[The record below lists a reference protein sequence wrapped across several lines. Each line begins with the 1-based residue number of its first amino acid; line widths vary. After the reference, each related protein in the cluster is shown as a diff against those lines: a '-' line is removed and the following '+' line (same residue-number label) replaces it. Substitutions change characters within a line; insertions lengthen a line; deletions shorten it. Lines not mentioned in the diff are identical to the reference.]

1 MALSERSERVH
12 WTVLLD
18 EVLCDI
24 DLSTVCWTW
33 TVEIKNTDTYNVT
46 NEAVQESLREILFHD
61 NTQNVD
67 LAQVRCEVII
77 RDNPGYLSEQ
87 HLQSNTIATTHHPL
101 VRSRV
106 WTHFC

>member
-1 MALSERSERVH
+1 MWAAETRG
-12 WTVLLD
+12 
-18 EVLCDI
+18 
-24 DLSTVCWTW
+24 
-33 TVEIKNTDTYNVT
+33 TDTYDIT

-67 LAQVRCEVII
+67 LAEVRCEII
-77 RDNPGYLSEQ
+77 IWDNPGYMGEQ
-87 HLQSNTIATTHHPL
+87 HLQSITIATTHHPF